1 MNRRRGGDV
10 VRAMTARLASRG
22 VPLLVAAGTSVLAA
36 WVFVACSGGAGHT
49 AAPPVTTSVAAAT
62 TAAAVTT
69 TTLADTAPRPADF
82 VNLNTMTRVGDHFI
96 TSLNGHLAAALAVAH
111 AASGGVYPVGTVIQ
125 LVPTEAMV
133 KRHRGYSAATHDWEM
148 FSLQVSAHGTR
159 IAAHGTT
166 NVVNAFGRNCAACH
180 SAAATQF
187 DFVCGKTHGCAPLS
201 VTDAIIAA
209 VQRADP
215 RPK

>member
-1 MNRRRGGDV
+1 MNRPRGGAV
-10 VRAMTARLASRG
+10 VRAMTPRLASRG
-22 VPLLVAAGTSVLAA
+22 VPLLVAAASSVFAA
-36 WVFVACSGGAGHT
+36 WLFVACSGGAGHS
-49 AAPPVTTSVAAAT
+49 AAPPVTTSAAAPT
-62 TAAAVTT
+62 TAAAATT

-159 IAAHGTT
+159 VAAQGTT
-166 NVVNAFGRNCAACH
+166 NVVNAFGLRCAACH
-180 SAAATQF
+180 SAAAAQF
-187 DFVCGKTHGCAPLS
+187 DFVCGKTHGCAPLPIS
-201 VTDAIIAA
+201 DAIIAA
-209 VQRADP
+209 LQRGDP